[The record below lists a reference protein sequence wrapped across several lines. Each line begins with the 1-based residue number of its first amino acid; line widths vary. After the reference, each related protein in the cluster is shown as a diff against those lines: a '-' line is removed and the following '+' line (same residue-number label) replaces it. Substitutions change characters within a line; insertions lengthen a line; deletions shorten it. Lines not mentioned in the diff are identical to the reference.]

1 MIKPVRWHCL
11 LSTWIFILSCLY
23 PFIKISTY
31 PLNLL
36 ALVGIYGCIRYPFKE
51 HPLKN
56 VYILF
61 IHLAPFLWIP
71 YDLSARAFGFAAL
84 VCLMY
89 IVWVYFIEDNVID
102 IYTRLNKEE
111 HTTLKEFFKVRFGV
125 SFDGNKN

>member
-1 MIKPVRWHCL
+1 MVKPVRWHCL

-36 ALVGIYGCIRYPFKE
+36 ALVGIFQCILYPFKE

-56 VYILF
+56 TYILF

-71 YDLSARAFGFAAL
+71 YDLSPRAFGFAVI
-84 VCLMY
+84 VCLAY
-89 IVWVYFIEDNVID
+89 SAWIYFIEDNIVD
-102 IYTRLNKEE
+102 IYTRLSKEE
-111 HTTLKEFFKVRFGV
+111 HISLTEFLNVRFGM
-125 SFDGNKN
+125 NLKQ